1 MRPLFVLVYV
11 VKTMHKNYA
20 QLFSHLTPPEMPDN
34 LFEKI
39 MHRIQKERQSLI
51 LKRKVMIFSI
61 GMIGI
66 IGAAAA
72 FIPAFK
78 MARTELYESS
88 FLYFLSLIFSDFGTV
103 AAYWQN
109 FIMSLLE
116 TLPVMGLAIFLL
128 TILVF
133 LGSLRFLVRNIK
145 SIFTLTANA

>member
-1 MRPLFVLVYV
+1 
-11 VKTMHKNYA
+11 MHKNYE

-34 LFEKI
+34 LFEKT
-39 MHRIQKERQSLI
+39 MRRIQKERQSSI
-51 LKRKVMIFSI
+51 LKRKVMILSI

-78 MARTELYESS
+78 MAQTELSESG
-88 FLYFLSLIFSDFGTV
+88 FPYFLSLIFSDFETV
-103 AAYWQN
+103 VAYWQN

-116 TLPVMGLAIFLL
+116 TLPVMGLATLLL

-133 LGSLRFLVRNIK
+133 LGSLKFLVRNVK
-145 SIFTLTANA
+145 SIFTLTNNA